1 MRGTGAPRPR
11 FSGWEDVSYPLRFRI
26 FACRR
31 PKIGRQPK
39 RIICSRRK
47 SRLEILQRL
56 LSISRLQSLGWKEKT
71 YKSSKVLA
79 VEDISIDLTHRMCC
93 RSTRQRARGGIAR
106 GGSLTSVL
114 CGALHL
120 LRCILFTER
129 WSEFFFSSSQLSEWL
144 VCVRVSNDE
153 KVFFHSFSIHLS
165 RTVVEEVGICR

>member
-11 FSGWEDVSYPLRFRI
+11 FSGWEDVSSPSRFRI

-39 RIICSRRK
+39 RIICSRRR

-71 YKSSKVLA
+71 YKSSKVLE

-93 RSTRQRARGGIAR
+93 RSTRQRARGG
-106 GGSLTSVL
+106 GGNCTGRKSHASPLRRVASATLYPGHRVL
-114 CGALHL
+114 ERIL
-120 LRCILFTER
+120 LLQITTQRVNCV
-129 WSEFFFSSSQLSEWL
+129 WS
-144 VCVRVSNDE
+144 C
-153 KVFFHSFSIHLS
+153 
-165 RTVVEEVGICR
+165 

>member
-11 FSGWEDVSYPLRFRI
+11 FSGWEDVSSPSRFRI

-56 LSISRLQSLGWKEKT
+56 LSISRLQSLGWREKT
-71 YKSSKVLA
+71 YKSSKVLE

-106 GGSLTSVL
+106 GGSLTPVL

-120 LRCILFTER
+120 LLVSC
-129 WSEFFFSSSQLSEWL
+129 SQSVGASSSSPNHNSASEL
-144 VCVRVSNDE
+144 CVFVLATMKKSSSTP
-153 KVFFHSFSIHLS
+153 FQY
-165 RTVVEEVGICR
+165 ICPGPW